1 MNKQSRA
8 DFRYRVVQDNEDIKL
23 LLIVDENLG
32 GRSVTNDIENV
43 LADICELEDSDPLD
57 YYPIAYRDSEGR
69 WDSWDPETEDF
80 RVLSEEEKQTIQ
92 PYITLL

>member
-43 LADICELEDSDPLD
+43 LADI
-57 YYPIAYRDSEGR
+57 
-69 WDSWDPETEDF
+69 
-80 RVLSEEEKQTIQ
+80 
-92 PYITLL
+92 